1 MLLVFMTL
9 MTSPALAT
17 EPVDLNSADAGAFV
31 DLGLESGLA
40 DSLVALRGER
50 GRLGSVEELRVLPGM
65 DEGSLDT
72 LRRGTSITVD
82 LAVQNSPT
90 RYNTVGEVLGQFA
103 HEPTIA
109 QVQQLAMEYT
119 HTHRSQV
126 ERWLEASR
134 NAAWLPEFQLRYY
147 YYDRLN
153 SGYDYEADDEGFI
166 EAIQTDAD
174 SDKDHVYQATF
185 KWRLDDLMMSSERI
199 RVISEAQDVV
209 KLRDKVLGEVTR
221 IYFDRRRL
229 QVDNL
234 LAPSSDIRS
243 QVEDQLRLMELT
255 AELDAYTGG
264 QFSRNVSSN

>member
-1 MLLVFMTL
+1 MLLILMTL
-9 MTSPALAT
+9 MTTPALAT
-17 EPVDLNSADAGAFV
+17 DVVELNSADADAFV
-31 DLGLESGLA
+31 ALGLDAGLA
-40 DSLVALRGER
+40 SSLVALRGER
-50 GRLGSVEELRVLPGM
+50 GSLSSVEELRVLPGI
-65 DEGSLDT
+65 DEGSLDV
-72 LRRGTSITVD
+72 LRRGTSVTIDVP
-82 LAVQNSPT
+82 VQQGQP
-90 RYNTVGEVLGQFA
+90 RYNTVSEVLSHFED
-103 HEPTIA
+103 EPSIA

-134 NAAWLPEFQLRYY
+134 SAAWLPEFQLRYY

-153 SGYDYEADDEGFI
+153 SGYDYEADEEGTPL
-166 EAIQTDAD
+166 AIQTDAD
-174 SDKDHVYQATF
+174 SDRDHVYQATF

-234 LAPSSDIRS
+234 LSPSSDIRS

-264 QFSRNVSSN
+264 QFSRRVSSN